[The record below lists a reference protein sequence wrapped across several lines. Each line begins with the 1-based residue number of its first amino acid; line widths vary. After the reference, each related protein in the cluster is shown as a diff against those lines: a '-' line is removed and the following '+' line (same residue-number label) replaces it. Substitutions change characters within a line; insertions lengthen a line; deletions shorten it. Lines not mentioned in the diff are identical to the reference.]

1 MKTSQ
6 TGSALRSILI
16 TIAVIIAVV
25 GMLVTQLPK
34 GYKDD
39 LSSIGKGVG
48 TVVLIHNKN
57 GAKSLELMGVVDRV
71 RSDFEGR
78 VDFLIAEVDTDAGR
92 AFMQAQ
98 QVANIGL
105 VFFSPEGQ
113 RLRFVDG
120 PIDKAALRAALDSAF
135 PKSN

>member
-16 TIAVIIAVV
+16 TLAVV
-25 GMLVTQLPK
+25 VVLVSALVSLLPK

-39 LSSIGKGVG
+39 LSVIGKGVG

-57 GAKSLELMGVVDRV
+57 GVQSLNLMGVVDKV
-71 RSDFEGR
+71 RSDYEGR
-78 VDFLIAEVDTDAGR
+78 VEFLIAEVDTASGR
-92 AFMQAQ
+92 TFMQAQ
-98 QVANIGL
+98 QVTNVGL
-105 VFFSPEGQ
+105 LFFSPDGQ

-120 PIDKAALRAALDSAF
+120 PIDKAALRAALDSEF
-135 PKSN
+135 PKPH